1 MKIRFIGLLAAGIMA
16 ISAMAA
22 PTRSEAH
29 PLLIPIIIGAVVVG
43 GALAVGAANAA
54 SHDDY
59 RRGSVSV
66 GPDRELECHM
76 MRVRS
81 SNGHMHHRQV
91 CN

>member
-1 MKIRFIGLLAAGIMA
+1 MKIRLIGILAADVMA
-16 ISAMAA
+16 VSAIAA

-29 PLLIPIIIGAVVVG
+29 PLLIPIIIGAVVFG
-43 GALAVGAANAA
+43 GALAMGAANAA
-54 SHDDY
+54 NHDDY

-81 SNGHMHHRQV
+81 SNGHMHRRQI